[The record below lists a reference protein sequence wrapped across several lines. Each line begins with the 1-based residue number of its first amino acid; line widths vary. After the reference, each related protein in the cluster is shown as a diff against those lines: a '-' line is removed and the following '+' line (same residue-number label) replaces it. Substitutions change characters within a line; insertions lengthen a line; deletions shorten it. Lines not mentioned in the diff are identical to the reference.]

1 MARSGQKQGEYQV
14 QTQEQHL
21 TPQQVLLVR
30 LTELPLNDLR
40 DRIEKELEDNPY
52 LLGEHSGQSDDSG
65 NSDHSDYSEESD
77 SAETPTTHET
87 SDSFDD
93 IDDGIPRE
101 PRDNNEERRSYEIGD
116 NSESFY
122 DHLFSPSSHT

>member
-1 MARSGQKQGEYQV
+1 MAHNGQRQGEYQV

-52 LLGEHSGQSDDSG
+52 LQGEHSGQSDDSG
-65 NSDHSDYSEESD
+65 NSDSSDYSQDSD
-77 SAETPTTHET
+77 SSENPDTHEA
-87 SDSFDD
+87 SESFDD
-93 IDDGIPRE
+93 EDDGIPRD
-101 PRDNNEERRSYEIGD
+101 RKSVV
-116 NSESFY
+116 
-122 DHLFSPSSHT
+122 